1 VSPAA
6 DRPALLGDAV
16 VAAELARTPRWGRAG
31 KAIARTWRFADFRA
45 AMVFVNGVAALA
57 EREGHHPDITIRYAE
72 VTLVLSTHSAG
83 GLTAR
88 DFDLAR
94 KLEAL
99 SP

>member
-57 EREGHHPDITIRYAE
+57 EREGHHPDITIRYGE
-72 VTLVLSTHSAG
+72 VTLALWTHSAG

-94 KLEAL
+94 GIDAL

>member
-1 VSPAA
+1 VSPAGA
-6 DRPALLGDAV
+6 GPALLGAAA
-16 VAAELARTPRWGRAG
+16 VAAELARTPGWRRAG
-31 KAIARTWRFADFRA
+31 PTIERTYRFADFRA

-57 EREGHHPDITIRYAE
+57 EREGHHPDITIRYGE
-72 VTLVLSTHSAG
+72 VTLALWTHSAG

-94 KLEAL
+94 GIDAL

>member
-1 VSPAA
+1 MSPAA

-45 AMVFVNGVAALA
+45 AMAFVNGVADLA
-57 EREGHHPDITIRYAE
+57 EREGHHPDIAIRYGE
-72 VTLVLSTHSAG
+72 VTLALWTHAAG
-83 GLTAR
+83 GLTTR

-94 KLEAL
+94 KLDAL